1 MMEKKNTTENKTV
14 ERRFNI
20 FGSEAQNKRY
30 NLMGSE
36 VVDGF
41 ACKPK
46 KLDPN
51 KPIMHFK
58 THVFVC
64 DDERCSK
71 AHKSEHLADD
81 LRVVLKEIDLHK
93 GANRIKISRTNCF
106 GACRFRGVANIYEN
120 TRVNGFE
127 ANNNIFLKNVHKY
140 DKQKWIE
147 LFESLSQNKSIDDLD
162 FKQIPM
168 SEPKEYN
175 K

>member
-14 ERRFNI
+14 SRRFNI
-20 FGSEAQNKRY
+20 FGAEVENKRY

-64 DDERCSK
+64 DDERCGG
-71 AHKSEHLADD
+71 AHKSEHFADD
-81 LRVVLKEIDLHK
+81 LRSTLKEINLHK

-106 GACRFRGVANIYEN
+106 GACRFRGVANICEN
-120 TRVNGFE
+120 TRANGFE
-127 ANNNIFLKNVHKY
+127 HNIT
-140 DKQKWIE
+140 D
-147 LFESLSQNKSIDDLD
+147 
-162 FKQIPM
+162 
-168 SEPKEYN
+168 EYN
-175 K
+175 CTCKLQRPKRSKYNTSRRSKILGLYRNGRRGNG

>member
-1 MMEKKNTTENKTV
+1 MMEQKNTTVNK
-14 ERRFNI
+14 RFNI
-20 FGSEAQNKRY
+20 FGSEVNSKRY

-58 THVFVC
+58 THIFVC
-64 DDERCSK
+64 DDERCSGANK
-71 AHKSEHLADD
+71 NEDFADD
-81 LRVVLKEIDLHK
+81 LRTILKEIDLHR
-93 GANRIKISRTNCF
+93 GPNRIKISRTNCF
-106 GACRFRGVANIYEN
+106 GACRFRAVANIYEN
-120 TRVNGFE
+120 TRANGFE
-127 ANNNIFLKNVHKY
+127 ANNNIFLKNTHKY

-147 LFESLSQNKSIDDLD
+147 LFESLSQNKLIDDLD
-162 FKQIPM
+162 FEQIPM

>member
-14 ERRFNI
+14 NRRFSI
-20 FGSEAQNKRY
+20 FGSEVDNKRY

-58 THVFVC
+58 THIFVC

-71 AHKSEHLADD
+71 SHKSEHFADD
-81 LRVVLKEIDLHK
+81 LRTLLKEINLHK
-93 GANRIKISRTNCF
+93 GAKRIKISRTNCF
-106 GACRFRGVANIYEN
+106 GACRFRGVANICEN
-120 TRVNGFE
+120 TRVNGYE
-127 ANNNIFLKNVHKY
+127 LNNNIFLKNVHKY

-147 LFESLSQNKSIDDLD
+147 LFESLSQNKNIDDLD

-175 K
+175 Q

>member
-1 MMEKKNTTENKTV
+1 MEPKNTTENKTV

-20 FGSEAQNKRY
+20 FGSEVKDKRF

-46 KLDPN
+46 KLDPT

-58 THVFVC
+58 THIFLC

-71 AHKSEHLADD
+71 AHKSEHAADD
-81 LRVVLKEIDLHK
+81 LRTILKEINLHK
-93 GANRIKISRTNCF
+93 GPNRIKISRTNCF
-106 GACRFRGVANIYEN
+106 GACRFRSVANICEN
-120 TRVNGFE
+120 TRVNGFMP
-127 ANNNIFLKNVHKY
+127 NNNVFLKNVHKY

-147 LFESLSQNKSIDDLD
+147 LFESLGENKLIDDLD
-162 FKQIPM
+162 FTQVPM
-168 SEPKEYN
+168 SEPKEY